1 MLSCLVVCS
10 SDELYAYLSHWRP
23 DLCVLEGGSEE
34 GEGDKDEFVLV
45 DNGEEE
51 EEEVSKN
58 HGRTGEDWEVS
69 LYIKVIEKS
78 LKVCSG

>member
-10 SDELYAYLSHWRP
+10 SDEIYAYESHWRP
-23 DLCVLEGGSEE
+23 DLCGLDGGAEE
-34 GEGDKDEFVLV
+34 EQCAKDEFVLV
-45 DNGEEE
+45 DNRQEE

-69 LYIKVIEKS
+69 LYIKVIEES